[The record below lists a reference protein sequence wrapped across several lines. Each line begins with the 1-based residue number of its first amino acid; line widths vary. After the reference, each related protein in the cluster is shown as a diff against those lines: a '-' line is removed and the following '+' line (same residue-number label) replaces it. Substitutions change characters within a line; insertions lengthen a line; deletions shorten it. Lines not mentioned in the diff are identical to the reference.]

1 MAVPLPAG
9 DSDVLDVL
17 VSRRDAGSRPGLRT
31 DGLRTALVVEG
42 GGMRGAYTGGMVRG
56 LTELRL
62 RDSFDEI
69 FGTSSGAYVAAAFA
83 TGQGVGAATIYADD
97 LSGTRFIDYRRP
109 LAGRGPVMH
118 FDYLIDTVLATSKP
132 LDFAALAV
140 SDVPVRPIA
149 TLAAT
154 LRPHALADLVTPDLW
169 RTALRA
175 TARIPV
181 LAGPPVRL
189 HDRTWI
195 DGSVSEPVALRRA
208 VDGGATHVLAL
219 LSRTRDEH
227 VKQAAV
233 PGRMLNA
240 LVDRASP
247 GLGRALRSRPF
258 LHAETVAV
266 FEDAAHPLRR
276 MARLLAVRPLV
287 SYRISGLTSDPD
299 RLRRAADTGTAAIH
313 AAFATR

>member
-1 MAVPLPAG
+1 VVTSG
-9 DSDVLDVL
+9 DLDVLDVL
-17 VSRRDAGSRPGLRT
+17 VRRHDAASRPGRRT

-56 LTELRL
+56 LEELGL
-62 RDSFDEI
+62 RDGFDEI
-69 FGTSSGAYVAAAFA
+69 FGTSAGAYVAAAFA
-83 TGQGVGAATIYADD
+83 TGQGAGAATIYADD

-109 LAGRGPVMH
+109 LAGRGPLMH

-132 LDFAALAV
+132 LDFAALAA

-154 LRPHALADLVTPDLW
+154 LRPHALADLATPDLW

-175 TARIPV
+175 TARLPV

-189 HDRTWI
+189 HGQTWI
-195 DGSVSEPVALRRA
+195 DGSVTEPVALRRA
-208 VDGGATHVLAL
+208 VDSGATHVLAL

-227 VKQAAV
+227 VNPAAV
-233 PGRMLNA
+233 TGRMLNA

-247 GLGRALRSRPF
+247 GLGGALRRRPS

-266 FEDAAHPLRR
+266 FADAAHPLRR
-276 MARLLAVRPLV
+276 RARLLAVRPLV
-287 SYRISGLTSDPD
+287 SHGVSGLTTDRD
-299 RLRRAADTGTAAIH
+299 RLRRAADAGTAAIH
-313 AAFATR
+313 AAFAAR

>member
-1 MAVPLPAG
+1 MVVPLPAG
-9 DSDVLDVL
+9 DPDVLDVL
-17 VSRRDAGSRPGLRT
+17 VRRRDAGSRPGLRT

-109 LAGRGPVMH
+109 LTCRGPVMH
-118 FDYLIDTVLATSKP
+118 FDYLIDTVLVTSKP
-132 LDFAALAV
+132 LDFAALTA

-154 LRPHALADLVTPDLW
+154 LPPARPRRPGHLGPVAHG
-169 RTALRA
+169 
-175 TARIPV
+175 TARDGPHPGAGRAARAITRPDV
-181 LAGPPVRL
+181 DRRLAQRTGRPAARGGRRRDPRAGPAVP
-189 HDRTWI
+189 H
-195 DGSVSEPVALRRA
+195 PRRA
-208 VDGGATHVLAL
+208 RPASRGA
-219 LSRTRDEH
+219 
-227 VKQAAV
+227 
-233 PGRMLNA
+233 
-240 LVDRASP
+240 
-247 GLGRALRSRPF
+247 RPD
-258 LHAETVAV
+258 AE
-266 FEDAAHPLRR
+266 R
-276 MARLLAVRPLV
+276 
-287 SYRISGLTSDPD
+287 
-299 RLRRAADTGTAAIH
+299 

>member
-9 DSDVLDVL
+9 DPDVLDVL
-17 VSRRDAGSRPGLRT
+17 VTRRDTGSRPGRRT

-56 LTELRL
+56 LAELRL

-132 LDFAALAV
+132 LDFDALAE

-149 TLAAT
+149 TLATT
-154 LRPHALADLVTPDLW
+154 LRPYALADLVTPDLW

-195 DGSVSEPVALRRA
+195 DGSLSEPIALRRA

-227 VKQAAV
+227 VNPAAV
-233 PGRMLNA
+233 TGRMLTA
-240 LVDRASP
+240 LVDRAGP
-247 GLGRALRSRPF
+247 GLGKALRRRGP
-258 LHAETVAV
+258 LRAETVAV
-266 FEDAAHPLRR
+266 FDDAAHPLRR
-276 MARLLAVRPLV
+276 GARLLAVRPPV
-287 SYRISGLTSDPD
+287 SHRISALTSDPD

>member
-1 MAVPLPAG
+1 
-9 DSDVLDVL
+9 
-17 VSRRDAGSRPGLRT
+17 
-31 DGLRTALVVEG
+31 
-42 GGMRGAYTGGMVRG
+42 
-56 LTELRL
+56 
-62 RDSFDEI
+62 
-69 FGTSSGAYVAAAFA
+69 
-83 TGQGVGAATIYADD
+83 
-97 LSGTRFIDYRRP
+97 
-109 LAGRGPVMH
+109 
-118 FDYLIDTVLATSKP
+118 VLATSKP
-132 LDFAALAV
+132 LDFAALAG

-154 LRPHALADLVTPDLW
+154 LRPHALTDLVTPDLW

-227 VKQAAV
+227 VNPAAV
-233 PGRMLNA
+233 SGRLLHA
-240 LVDRASP
+240 LVERASP
-247 GLGRALRSRPF
+247 GLGSALRRRPS
-258 LHAETVAV
+258 LYADTVAV
-266 FEDAAHPLRR
+266 FADTGHPLRR

-287 SYRISGLTSDPD
+287 SHGVGSLTTDRD
-299 RLRRAADTGTAAIH
+299 RLRRAADTGTAAVH
-313 AAFATR
+313 AAFAAR